1 MSTHKSMRRFRG
13 EGGVSRFNL
22 HSKTTENLSRIPLE
36 NFNIPRTLPSQNF
49 LDLHMK
55 SHAVSV
61 STVQCTHLFQ
71 NMSTFSVHTFSPS
84 IIVCQQFKCIHM
96 YRICQHIQLVQY
108 LSSFQSDIEV

>member
-13 EGGVSRFNL
+13 EGGVAPFNL

-61 STVQCTHLFQ
+61 NSS
-71 NMSTFSVHTFSPS
+71 MYTFVPEYVNIFSAY
-84 IIVCQQFKCIHM
+84 I
-96 YRICQHIQLVQY
+96 
-108 LSSFQSDIEV
+108 